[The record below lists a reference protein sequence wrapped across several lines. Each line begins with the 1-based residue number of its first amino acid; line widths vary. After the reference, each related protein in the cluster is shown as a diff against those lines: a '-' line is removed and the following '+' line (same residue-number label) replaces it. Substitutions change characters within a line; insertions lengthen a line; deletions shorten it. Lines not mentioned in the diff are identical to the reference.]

1 VNALRARIADRAG
14 PIAIAGLVLLFTI
27 TCGRWMI
34 ALHETGHA
42 ETHQDLASISQAVWN
57 TSRGR
62 LGRETIL
69 YEGVRDHLEPVL
81 LVYAL
86 NYTAGGTVHT
96 LLYLHALAIGLGAVP
111 FYALGRQRGHSAMD
125 ASLMVAG
132 YLLLPPLHRLIEKDF
147 LRTDLLLFPALALLA
162 YAVTVRRDRLA
173 LLAAALTLCVRE
185 SGALVVLG
193 LGLHWLGVE
202 RRVRS
207 GLALVALGALWMPFV
222 NFVWLPWLLGHPPQ
236 HADHFRSP
244 ALIADQLAAFWGVR
258 WPVGVLAATILLL
271 LRRRWAALLAVPSL
285 LSLLFY
291 RMALRYSAPLFSL
304 VWMGLADEIAHWSRP
319 GLRRAVLIATPCV
332 FALANVA
339 LGSWRPPSEEGMR
352 DVRPLLARVPQDASV
367 CADSQVLGHLSTRE
381 RLYQFNR
388 QHYFPEA
395 ARACLGA
402 EYFLLNRNGRDTFFE
417 HRRHHDR
424 AQAFREVDALG
435 VETVAESGSWVLWRR
450 RDLEN
455 ARASVV
461 LVAATT
467 DLSLPRWADG
477 PAQPQ
482 SADSE
487 SGIVSAR

>member
-1 VNALRARIADRAG
+1 MNAPRAWIWDRAG
-14 PIAIAGLVLLFTI
+14 PIAMAGLILLFTI

-34 ALHETGHA
+34 ALHEAGHV
-42 ETHQDLASISQAVWN
+42 ETPQDIASLNQAIWN

-62 LGRETIL
+62 LGRATIL

-111 FYALGRQRGHSAMD
+111 FYALGRQRGRSATD
-125 ASLMVAG
+125 AWLMAAG

-147 LRTDLLLFPALALLA
+147 LRTDLLLFPALAFLA
-162 YAVTVRRDRLA
+162 YAVTVRRTRLA
-173 LLAAALTLCVRE
+173 LLAAALALCVRE
-185 SGALVVLG
+185 SGALAVVG
-193 LGLHWLGVE
+193 LGLHWLWVE

-222 NFVWLPWLLGHPPQ
+222 NFLLLPWLLGHFPQ
-236 HADHFRSP
+236 HADHLRSP
-244 ALIADQLAAFWGVR
+244 ASIAAQLAALWRVR
-258 WPVGVLAATILLL
+258 WPVGVLVATILLL
-271 LRRRWAALLAVPSL
+271 LRRRWAALLAVPTL
-285 LSLLFY
+285 LALPFY

-319 GLRRAVLIATPCV
+319 GLRRAVLVVTPCV

-339 LGSWRPPSEEGMR
+339 LGAWRPPSEQGMR
-352 DVRPLLARVPQDASV
+352 DVRPLLARVPPDASV
-367 CADSQVLGHLSTRE
+367 CADSRVLGHLSTRE

-388 QHYFPEA
+388 EHYFPET

-402 EYFLLNRNGRDTFFE
+402 EYFLLDRAGRDTFFE

-424 AQAFREVDALG
+424 TQAFREVEALG
-435 VETVAESGSWVLWRR
+435 GETVAESGSWILWRR
-450 RDLEN
+450 RNL
-455 ARASVV
+455 
-461 LVAATT
+461 
-467 DLSLPRWADG
+467 DG
-477 PAQPQ
+477 SP
-482 SADSE
+482 
-487 SGIVSAR
+487 